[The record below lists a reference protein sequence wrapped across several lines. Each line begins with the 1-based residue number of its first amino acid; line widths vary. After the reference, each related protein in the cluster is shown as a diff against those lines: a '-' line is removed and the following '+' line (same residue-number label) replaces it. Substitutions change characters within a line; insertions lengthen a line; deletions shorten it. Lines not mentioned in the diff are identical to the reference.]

1 MARRSMLGLVLLA
14 TGCSPARLASTLTP
28 RGGSVAREGLTYGP
42 HPRHRLDLVLP
53 ARVTPTTPLAVF
65 FFGGGWKAGERAD
78 YAFLARTLAAR
89 GIAVA
94 VPDYRLW
101 PEARWPDFIE
111 DGARAVAWLRSE
123 LPEAPLF
130 VMGHSAG
137 GFIAA
142 ALALDPRW
150 LEAAGASRAMLAG
163 GVLLAAPIA
172 WQPTEEPT
180 VSIFARAPGG
190 RIEAVAR
197 AEDLAGVPPMLLL
210 HGAADTVVGPFHAV
224 DLAAGLR
231 AADRPVTLRVYEG
244 VGHVGVLGA
253 MAGPVRALGLAGAPV
268 FEEVVGFLLAA
279 AAA

>member
-1 MARRSMLGLVLLA
+1 MARRSLLGLALLA
-14 TGCSPARLASTLTP
+14 TGCSPAQLATRLTP
-28 RGGSVAREGLTYGP
+28 AGRSQARPGLAYGP

-53 ARVTPTTPLAVF
+53 PGMTPATPLVVF
-65 FFGGGWKAGERAD
+65 FPGGGWQAAERGD

-111 DGARAVAWLRSE
+111 DGARAVAWLRRE
-123 LPEAPLF
+123 MPGRPLF

-150 LEAAGASRAMLAG
+150 LAAAGASRAALAG
-163 GVLLAAPIA
+163 GILLAAPIA

-180 VSIFARAPGG
+180 VSIFATAPAG
-190 RIEAVAR
+190 RIDAVAR
-197 AEDLAGVPPMLLL
+197 QEDLADAPPMLLL

-224 DLAAGLR
+224 DLGAALR
-231 AADRPVTLRVYEG
+231 AAGRPVTLHVYEG
-244 VGHVGVLGA
+244 VGHVGILGA
-253 MAGPVRALGLAGAPV
+253 MAQPVRALGLDGAPV
-268 FEEVVGFLLAA
+268 FETVVRFVAGSG
-279 AAA
+279 